1 MSALDARQ
9 SRLSADDRYELASR
23 AQNQQRLNAPK
34 HLIVLGVMLLV
45 IALIALGIAWQ
56 TQSAAAE
63 KNAKAARDLIKIE
76 NLIADISLLQATQS
90 TDTESDILKPL
101 PGILSR
107 LEAMGEQAGL
117 ESGIGLPRNQS
128 SRPEGDLI
136 LRSYPYSNVRDKSL
150 ESLINW
156 VRLAEQ
162 EIPGLHVREISI
174 QPRTN
179 TWSLDVV
186 LARYERRE

>member
-9 SRLSADDRYELASR
+9 ARLSADDRYELASR

-63 KNAKAARDLIKIE
+63 KNGRAARDMIKIE
-76 NLIADISLLQATQS
+76 NLIADITLLQATLS
-90 TDTESDILKPL
+90 TDTDSDILKPQ
-101 PGILSR
+101 PDILSK
-107 LEAMGEQAGL
+107 LEAMGERAGL
-117 ESGIGLPRNQS
+117 ASGIGLPNNQS

-136 LRSYPYSNVRDKSL
+136 LRSYPYRNIRDRSL

-174 QPRTN
+174 QPRSN
-179 TWSLDVV
+179 AWSMDVV